1 MKIQVVCRHEDIPPV
16 VPGYVREKMEGVE
29 RFGEEFERLEVI
41 LDLENGETLCEAI
54 LHRHR
59 GEPLVAHD
67 RSRDPRAAVDGAE
80 ARLERQVVR
89 NKEKHSRKGRCRA
102 S

>member
-67 RSRDPRAAVDGAE
+67 RSRDSRAAVDGAE

-89 NKEKHSRKGRCRA
+89 NKEKPSREGCRRA